1 MIKIFIV
8 WAKDPVSKIE
18 TIVAWDRNRKQA
30 ELKMQS
36 AVGIANQFRL
46 SEYTIEQSALS
57 DLRQVLVNVSAQLL
71 TDVMAVSKEI
81 GANPTEILLLRH
93 EIVLK
98 NKLAQSRIGTPD
110 GLIYD
115 SEVDAYLL
123 AVEAG
128 II

>member
-1 MIKIFIV
+1 MIKIFVV
-8 WAKDPVSKIE
+8 WAKDPVSKVE

-46 SEYTIEQSALS
+46 SEHIIEQSALS
-57 DLRQVLVNVSAQLL
+57 DLRQVLVTVSAQLL
-71 TDVMAVSKEI
+71 IDVMKVAKEI
-81 GANPTEILLLRH
+81 KAKPTEILLLRH

-115 SEVDAYLL
+115 DEIGKYLIAL
-123 AVEAG
+123 EAG